1 MEEYGEGFVISN
13 KIRKAV
19 FIEIASGEHSIDKI
33 AKKHHLLP
41 TLVEHAV
48 TEIMEGKLIEKHNGK
63 YRLTDYG
70 QKILIKIKS
79 HETI

>member
-1 MEEYGEGFVISN
+1 MEEYSEGFIISN

-19 FIEIASGEHSIDKI
+19 FSEIASGEHSIDKI

-41 TLVEHAV
+41 KLVERAV
-48 TEIMEGKLIEKHNGK
+48 TEITEGKLIEKHRKG
-63 YRLTDYG
+63 YRLTDHG
-70 QKILIKIKS
+70 KKILIKIKS

>member
-1 MEEYGEGFVISN
+1 MEEYGEGFIISN

-19 FIEIASGEHSIDKI
+19 FNEIASGEHSIDKI

-41 TLVEHAV
+41 KLVDRAV
-48 TEIMEGKLIEKHNGK
+48 AEITEGKLIEKHK
-63 YRLTDYG
+63 EVYILTDHG
-70 QKILIKIKS
+70 KKILTKIRS

>member
-1 MEEYGEGFVISN
+1 MEEYGEGFIISN

-19 FIEIASGEHSIDKI
+19 FSEIASGEHSIDKI

-41 TLVEHAV
+41 KLVERAV
-48 TEIMEGKLIEKHNGK
+48 TEIMEGKLIEKHNNG
-63 YRLTDYG
+63 YILTDHG

>member
-1 MEEYGEGFVISN
+1 MEKYGEGFIISN

-19 FIEIASGEHSIDKI
+19 FSEIASGEHSIDKI

-41 TLVEHAV
+41 RLVQHAV
-48 TEIMEGKLIEKHNGK
+48 TEITDGELIEKTREGYQLTEHGK
-63 YRLTDYG
+63 
-70 QKILIKIKS
+70 KILIKIKS

>member
-1 MEEYGEGFVISN
+1 MEEYSEGFIISN

-19 FIEIASGEHSIDKI
+19 FSEIASGEHSIDKI

-41 TLVEHAV
+41 KLVEHAV
-48 TEIMEGKLIEKHNGK
+48 TELMEGHLIEKHNGG
-63 YRLTDYG
+63 YRLTDHG

>member
-1 MEEYGEGFVISN
+1 MEEYGEGYIISN

-19 FIEIASGEHSIDKI
+19 FSEIASGEHSIDKI

-41 TLVEHAV
+41 KLVEHAV
-48 TEIMEGKLIEKHNGK
+48 KEIMEGQLIQKYNDG
-63 YRLTDYG
+63 YRLTDHG

>member
-1 MEEYGEGFVISN
+1 MEEYGEGFIISN

-19 FIEIASGEHSIDKI
+19 FSEIASGEHSVDKI
-33 AKKHHLLP
+33 SKKHHLLP
-41 TLVEHAV
+41 KLVDHAV
-48 TEIMEGKLIEKHNGK
+48 KEIMEGKLIEKHNGG
-63 YRLTDYG
+63 YRLTDHG